1 MPWLVS
7 DTTGVSGCLRLHFYF
22 IHFFIYI
29 LVDSLSLSLSHS
41 LTHSLSLSHTLSL
54 SLSLTHTLSLSHKL
68 THTFTLSQTLSL
80 TLTHTF
86 YPLVAVSLLLNTLN
100 QLGLHSAKVTS
111 FKAST
116 AHTQTQTLDPTQH
129 STHHNNS
136 AQHNTHHSAHTTT
149 LTRTEAQ
156 QGSHTGSHPYLLP
169 FALLPPDSC
178 GVAEASL
185 PLLEMAYS
193 WLFSGMRS
201 VPSELSAVLQGTVRS
216 ALDLHS

>member
-29 LVDSLSLSLSHS
+29 LVDSLS
-41 LTHSLSLSHTLSL
+41 
-54 SLSLTHTLSLSHKL
+54 LSLSHKL